1 VSRRAAIAGILKTS
15 PHALIVCHTGPDGD
29 CLGSALALARALR
42 RLGGA
47 ATVGSADG
55 VPASLAFLPGAG
67 QVVTTWTEAPAP
79 PVAVT
84 MECSTLERCGVFAPV
99 VARAGT
105 IVAIDHHTAHEP
117 YAHLTDWDPSAAA
130 VGEQVAD
137 LIERLGVAIDREM
150 ALGLLTALV
159 TDTGVFRFA
168 NTTARVLRLA
178 ADLMDRGVALHEVV
192 RPIYEEVP
200 PSTIRLLG
208 AALASVVL
216 HDTGAVA
223 TAVITPHMLAAAG
236 AGPDETAGIASVL
249 RTIARVRLAATFEE
263 RGGVVHVSIRAR
275 DGARADRAA
284 GVLGGGGH
292 AGAAGAEVRAPL
304 DETMARAL
312 AAFRR
317 EVAAAGG
324 GGGSAGAA

>member
-1 VSRRAAIAGILKTS
+1 VSRRAAIAGILRTS
-15 PHALIVCHTGPDGD
+15 PHTLIVCHTGPDGD

-42 RLGGA
+42 QLGRA
-47 ATVGSADG
+47 ATVGSGDG

-67 QVVTTWTEAPAP
+67 QVVTRWTETAAP

-105 IVAIDHHTAHEP
+105 IAAIDHHAGHEP
-117 YAHLTDWDPSAAA
+117 YAHMTDWDPAAAA
-130 VGEQVAD
+130 VGEQVAE
-137 LIERLGVAIDREM
+137 LIERLEVVVDHDM
-150 ALGLLTALV
+150 ALGLLTALA
-159 TDTGVFRFA
+159 TDTGVFRFT

-192 RPIYEEVP
+192 RPVYEEVP

-216 HDTGAVA
+216 HDTGRVA
-223 TAVITPHMLAAAG
+223 TVVITPQMLAAAG
-236 AGPDETAGIASVL
+236 AGPDETAGIAAML
-249 RTIARVRLAATFEE
+249 RTIAGVRLAATFEA
-263 RGGVVHVSIRAR
+263 RGEVVRVSIRAR

-284 GVLGGGGH
+284 EALGGGGH

-304 DETMARAL
+304 DETVVRAL
-312 AAFRR
+312 AAFRD
-317 EVAAAGG
+317 EVATAARGEG
-324 GGGSAGAA
+324 PAGAA